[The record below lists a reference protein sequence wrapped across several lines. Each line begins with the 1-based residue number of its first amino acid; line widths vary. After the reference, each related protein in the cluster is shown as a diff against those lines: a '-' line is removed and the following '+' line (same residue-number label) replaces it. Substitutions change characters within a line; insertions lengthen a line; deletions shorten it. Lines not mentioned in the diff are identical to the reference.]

1 MQILLLDCE
10 MENHKSC
17 HRMLVIPPIYEEQ
30 DLDSSSEVFFTETDA
45 DDLESDL
52 ASQLASFS
60 PLKMQDIPF
69 DNRESAAAIDE
80 SLGLEIIDAV
90 SYFQFD
96 IDGIRSVLSKKVSK
110 QQIESYI
117 YTVVLAEPAEPS
129 SSRSRANLPTYS
141 WDFPL
146 DARETS
152 EEVTR
157 ESFAPTVL
165 EHMMKHA
172 NLQSCNPDLMLCL
185 KEVEPLLH
193 AQHHSIILRTQVLSL
208 LACTMN
214 TKRMVPIRNRLIQ
227 KQRTRDDDT

>member
-1 MQILLLDCE
+1 MLECE
-10 MENHKSC
+10 MKNHKSC
-17 HRMLVIPPIYEEQ
+17 HRMLVIPPIYEAQE
-30 DLDSSSEVFFTETDA
+30 LDSSSEVFFAETDV
-45 DDLESDL
+45 DDLGDDPV
-52 ASQLASFS
+52 SQLASFS

-69 DNRESAAAIDE
+69 DNRESAATIDE
-80 SLGLEIIDAV
+80 SLGLEVIDAM

-96 IDGIRSVLSKKVSK
+96 IDGIQSVLSKKVSK

-117 YTVVLAEPAEPS
+117 YTVVLAESADS
-129 SSRSRANLPTYS
+129 RSSRPRVSPPTYS

-146 DARETS
+146 DACETS

-193 AQHHSIILRTQVLSL
+193 TQHHSIIQHTQVLSL

-214 TKRMVPIRNRLIQ
+214 TKRMFPIRNRLIQ
-227 KQRTRDDDT
+227 KQRARDDDV